1 MNYIKSTFAFILGLV
16 SLSFIRN
23 WFKPK
28 SIIIEQ
34 VAPDKFEG
42 LSQEE
47 KVNKFEELRK

>member
-1 MNYIKSTFAFILGLV
+1 MNYIKSTLVFILGLV
-16 SLSFIRN
+16 SLSFIRA

-47 KVNKFEELRK
+47 KVNKFEELK